1 MLGVGS
7 LNSCLVGTSAWVT
20 FSLSRSPLRVPRP
33 FSQPRPHVSL
43 PFDLDLRIEAVCGR
57 CGPAIICIA
66 LGGAAFDSSKSFSPS
81 H

>member
-1 MLGVGS
+1 M
-7 LNSCLVGTSAWVT
+7 NSCLVGTSAWVT
-20 FSLSRSPLRVPRP
+20 FSLSPSPLRVPRS
-33 FSQPRPHVSL
+33 FSQPRPHVTL
-43 PFDLDLRIEAVCGR
+43 PFDLRIEAVCGR